1 MKQLVNIKKK
11 LPGGQNENT
20 QLIKS
25 TFILVPTAFKKQV
38 TPVYDYVVCVFFYL
52 ITNVP
57 PLAMICTWIPQ
68 IYPFLLYIAIIIKIF
83 EPKLHSFSKTE
94 TLSLQISINLQNKK

>member
-38 TPVYDYVVCVFFYL
+38 TPVYDYVVCVFF
-52 ITNVP
+52 
-57 PLAMICTWIPQ
+57 
-68 IYPFLLYIAIIIKIF
+68 LLNNECSPISNDLYMDSAN
-83 EPKLHSFSKTE
+83 
-94 TLSLQISINLQNKK
+94 LSVFALYCDNY

>member
-1 MKQLVNIKKK
+1 MKQLVNKKKK
-11 LPGGQNENT
+11 LPDGLNENT
-20 QLIKS
+20 LLIKS

-38 TPVYDYVVCVFFYL
+38 TPVYDYVVCGFFYL

-68 IYPFLLYIAIIIKIF
+68 IYPFLSVLVKN
-83 EPKLHSFSKTE
+83 H
-94 TLSLQISINLQNKK
+94 